1 MELTPETLV
10 ALYQSVP
17 DPPPLR
23 GLRGV
28 DWSAVRHA
36 HGPATDTP
44 ALLRALMSDNK
55 RHRRFACQLLFET
68 IWHQGN
74 IYTAT
79 VPAIPFL
86 YNLLETDGPHDKGA
100 IAHLIATIA
109 NGEPSFA
116 MCEGN
121 PQETAQWEAILR
133 NVGRS
138 LRDEMAAGRMA
149 AEDVRRAVSDR
160 LDVLYPYLRD
170 PEPEMRRSVAVAIG
184 RFPAIATRLLPNL
197 DAAQRDETDKYAR
210 AALEEIIRQTKR
222 PT

>member
-1 MELTPETLV
+1 
-10 ALYQSVP
+10 
-17 DPPPLR
+17 
-23 GLRGV
+23 
-28 DWSAVRHA
+28 
-36 HGPATDTP
+36 
-44 ALLRALMSDNK
+44 MSDNK

-121 PQETAQWEAILR
+121 PQETAQWETILR
-133 NVGRS
+133 NAGRS

-184 RFPAIATRLLPNL
+184 RFPDIATRLLPDL
-197 DAAQRDETDKYAR
+197 EAAQRDETDKYAR